1 VLRRLTPIWALL
13 ALLQAFFMLPYQ
25 HVHLGSGHA
34 KNGDHD
40 DPAIVHIHP
49 YAISLPIHS
58 TDGPAVERARKAH
71 ASVALDT
78 FTTLIHGMPLLFFR
92 PESSATILAPTK
104 SLVGIEVPEPCGH
117 DPPCI
122 ENAVPRAPPV

>member
-1 VLRRLTPIWALL
+1 
-13 ALLQAFFMLPYQ
+13 MLPYQ

-34 KNGDHD
+34 KNGGRGDST
-40 DPAIVHIHP
+40 IVHVHP

-58 TDGPAVERARKAH
+58 TGRPAVERSHKEH
-71 ASVALDT
+71 PSVALDT

-92 PESSATILAPTK
+92 PESSTAILAPTK
-104 SLVGIEVPEPCGH
+104 LLICIEVPEPRGH
-117 DPPCI
+117 DPPRI